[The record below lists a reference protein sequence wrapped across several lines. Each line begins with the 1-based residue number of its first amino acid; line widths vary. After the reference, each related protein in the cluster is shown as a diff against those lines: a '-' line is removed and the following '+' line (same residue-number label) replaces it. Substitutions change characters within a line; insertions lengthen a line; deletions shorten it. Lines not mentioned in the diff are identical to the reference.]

1 MERQGAPALRTD
13 VLPSGHVLR
22 VPLMT
27 RKRLW
32 SHGHLAG
39 LFLSSSLAF
48 SSRLAGYTWSIL
60 WLLLYRQNF
69 WYLASAPSLRIGS
82 DGKESACDAGDL
94 GWFLGWEDALEKGM
108 ATHSSILAWRIPLA
122 EGLAGYSPWGRK
134 ESDSAEATE
143 WGTLTLSLQPSA
155 FPGPYSHQGDP
166 RGLGSQVG
174 RRSAAPFSLASSVVV
189 APQLIATGGRKLGM
203 TSAPPATSC
212 QLKEGHFGLSSFG
225 IGFQKEDSGTG
236 GYCHL
241 VGLQVSSNQLTPSQ
255 VLATWR
261 RNRKVDKYKDS
272 PSAAFLQGSLP
283 TQGQNLHLLHLL
295 CWQMGSLTLAP
306 PEKWRRAWQPTPVFL
321 PREFRGQRSLV
332 GYSSWGSTD
341 LDTTEQ
347 LSMHA
352 CMHAPWAG
360 HNLTGEGYH
369 PLTRLVNTSCPVTSQ
384 LFVEPLKCAQYP
396 MQIGH
401 LIPRNTLEGGSTAV
415 SV

>member
-1 MERQGAPALRTD
+1 MERQGAPALCTE

-39 LFLSSSLAF
+39 LFISFSLAF
-48 SSRLAGYTWSIL
+48 FSRLAGYMWSIL
-60 WLLLYRQNF
+60 RLLVYHQNF
-69 WYLASAPSLRIGS
+69 WYLVSAPSLRIGS

-94 GWFLGWEDALEKGM
+94 GLIPGLGRCPGEGHGNPLQ
-108 ATHSSILAWRIPLA
+108 SLAWRIPLA
-122 EGLAGYSPWGRK
+122 EGLAGYSPRGHK
-134 ESDSAEATE
+134 ESDTTE
-143 WGTLTLSLQPSA
+143 WGTLTPSLQPSA
-155 FPGPYSHQGDP
+155 FPGPSSHQGDP
-166 RGLGSQVG
+166 RGLWSQVG

-225 IGFQKEDSGTG
+225 VGFQKEDSGTG

-241 VGLQVSSNQLTPSQ
+241 VGLQVSSNQLTSSQ

-261 RNRKVDKYKDS
+261 RSRKVDKYKDS
-272 PSAAFLQGSLP
+272 PPAAFLQGILP
-283 TQGQNLHLLHLL
+283 TQGQNLHPLHLL
-295 CWQMGSLTLAP
+295 YWQMGSLPLAP

-332 GYSSWGSTD
+332 GYSPWGSTD
-341 LDTTEQ
+341 LDMTEQ

-352 CMHAPWAG
+352 CTHAHTLGSPQPRWG
-360 HNLTGEGYH
+360 RIQPTNSTCEHKLSSNKSVICWT
-369 PLTRLVNTSCPVTSQ
+369 
-384 LFVEPLKCAQYP
+384 LKMCSISHA
-396 MQIGH
+396 
-401 LIPRNTLEGGSTAV
+401 NWTFNS
-415 SV
+415 